1 MPSLHSMIGRKTH
14 RRCAVDVTCVTDRGR
29 GPLRVYILYDDLQDA
44 DGDMFTTPVRRA
56 ASLIRAQYGPH
67 INGKFVEGSG
77 VSIPVLNPATNQPLT
92 SVTSASPSDVASA
105 ISSAQEVFNA
115 GTWSRAPA
123 LERSKALTR
132 LARLLEARVGE
143 LAEVESLQTG
153 RTIREMKVQLGR
165 LPEWIDYFAALVRT
179 QQGFV
184 APTHGPLLNY
194 VTRIPLGVV
203 AQITPFN
210 HPLLIAVKKIA
221 PALAAGNSVIV
232 KPSELAPI
240 TVLEFAELAIEAGI
254 PASTLQILPGGPETG
269 QAIVSDPRLRKVDV
283 TAGTSAGRAIGS
295 TVGKNLASYTA
306 ELGGKAPI
314 VVFGDA
320 DLEAAVNGAAF
331 ACFVASGQTCV
342 SGTRLIVEDSIYDEF
357 VERFVDKMKSIE
369 KRIGDPMNSQST
381 MGPLISA
388 SALAR
393 AEAAI
398 SNLPPHAK
406 ILHGG
411 QRLVSPSPL
420 DAFPLSNGNFFPPTL
435 VANVQPTDTLWTE
448 EVFGPVVALAK
459 FNGEEEGI
467 RLANACKYGLGAGVW
482 TRDVGRAVR
491 VSREIEAGLV
501 WVNAH
506 HRNDPSSPWG
516 GMKES
521 GIGRENGI
529 EAFESYSQS
538 KSTIICTSTPDEMRE
553 KDDWF
558 SEGDGER
565 RYG

>member
-1 MPSLHSMIGRKTH
+1 MLGE
-14 RRCAVDVTCVTDRGR
+14 
-29 GPLRVYILYDDLQDA
+29 VYIVCDHLLQNV
-44 DGDMFTTPVRRA
+44 DGDMFATPVRRA
-56 ASLIRAQYGPH
+56 ASSVRAQYGPH
-67 INGKFVEGSG
+67 INGRFVEGSG
-77 VSIPVLNPATNQPLT
+77 SLIPVLNPSTNQPIT

-115 GTWSRAPA
+115 GTWSRAPII
-123 LERSKALTR
+123 ERSKALTR
-132 LARLLEARVGE
+132 LARLLEAKVGE

-184 APTHGPLLNY
+184 APTQGPLLNY
-194 VTRIPLGVV
+194 VTRVPLGVV

-240 TVLEFAELAIEAGI
+240 TVLEFAELAVEAGI
-254 PASTLQILPGGPETG
+254 PPSALQILPGGPETG

-283 TAGTSAGRAIGS
+283 TAGTAAGRAIGS

-320 DLEAAVNGAAF
+320 DLEASVNGAAF
-331 ACFVASGQTCV
+331 ACFVATGQTCV
-342 SGTRLIVEDSIYDEF
+342 SGTRLIVEDTIYDAF
-357 VERFVDKMKSIE
+357 VERFVKKLKSIE
-369 KRIGDPMNSQST
+369 KRIGDPLNPKST
-381 MGPLISA
+381 IGPLISA
-388 SALAR
+388 LALSR
-393 AEAAI
+393 TESAI
-398 SNLPPHAK
+398 STLPTHAR

-411 QRLVSPSPL
+411 KRLTGSSQL
-420 DAFPLSNGNFFPPTL
+420 DNFPLSNGNFFPPTL
-435 VANVQPTDTLWTE
+435 VGDIKPTDTLWTE
-448 EVFGPVVALAK
+448 EVFGPVVALVK
-459 FNGEEEGI
+459 FTGEEEGI
-467 RLANACKYGLGAGVW
+467 GLANACKYGLGAGVW
-482 TRDVGRAVR
+482 TKDVGRAVR

-538 KSTIICTSTPDEMRE
+538 KSTIICTSTPEEMRT

-558 SEGDGER
+558 ADGDGER

>member
-1 MPSLHSMIGRKTH
+1 MLDI
-14 RRCAVDVTCVTDRGR
+14 CVK
-29 GPLRVYILYDDLQDA
+29 
-44 DGDMFTTPVRRA
+44 
-56 ASLIRAQYGPH
+56 RAQYGPH
-67 INGKFVEGSG
+67 VNGKFVEGSG
-77 VSIPVLNPATNQPLT
+77 VSIPVLNPSTNQPIT

-105 ISSAQEVFNA
+105 ISSAQE
-115 GTWSRAPA
+115 
-123 LERSKALTR
+123 RSKALTR
-132 LARLLEARVGE
+132 LARLLEARVGD

-184 APTHGPLLNY
+184 APTQGPLLNY
-194 VTRIPLGVV
+194 VTRVPLGVV

-240 TVLEFAELAIEAGI
+240 TVLEFAELAVEAGI

-269 QAIVSDPRLRKVDV
+269 QAIVSDPRLKKVDV
-283 TAGTSAGRAIGS
+283 TAGTAAGRAIGS

-320 DLEAAVNGAAF
+320 DIESAVNGAAF

-357 VERFVDKMKSIE
+357 VERFVQKMKSIE
-369 KRIGDPMNSQST
+369 GRIGDPMNPKST

-388 SALAR
+388 AALAR
-393 AEAAI
+393 TESAI

-411 QRLVSPSPL
+411 KRLVSPSPL
-420 DAFPLSNGNFFPPTL
+420 DAFPLSSGNFFPPTL
-435 VANVQPTDTLWTE
+435 VANIQPTDTLWTE
-448 EVFGPVVALAK
+448 EVFGPVVALTQ
-459 FNGEEEGI
+459 FHGESQGI
-467 RLANACKYGLGAGVW
+467 QLANACKYGLGAGIW

-491 VSREIEAGLV
+491 VSKEIEAGLV

-521 GIGRENGI
+521 GIGRENGV

-538 KSTIICTSTPDEMRE
+538 KSTIICTSTIEDMRAN
-553 KDDWF
+553 DDWF
-558 SEGDGER
+558 ADGEGEK

>member
-1 MPSLHSMIGRKTH
+1 MDHMWEAGIRMEL
-14 RRCAVDVTCVTDRGR
+14 
-29 GPLRVYILYDDLQDA
+29 DLC
-44 DGDMFTTPVRRA
+44 T
-56 ASLIRAQYGPH
+56 
-67 INGKFVEGSG
+67 
-77 VSIPVLNPATNQPLT
+77 IPVLNPATNQPLT
-92 SVTSASPSDVASA
+92 NVSSASSTDVDNA
-105 ISSAQEVFNA
+105 ISAAQEAFTA

-123 LERSKALTR
+123 LHRASVLTR
-132 LARLLEARVGE
+132 LARLLEARVPD
-143 LAEVESLQTG
+143 LAQVESLQTG
-153 RTIREMKVQLGR
+153 RTIKEMKVQLAR

-194 VTRIPLGVV
+194 VTRVPLGVV

-240 TVLEFAELAIEAGI
+240 TVLEFAELAVEAGV
-254 PASTLQILPGGPETG
+254 PPSTLQILPGGPETG
-269 QAIVSDPRLRKVDV
+269 QAIVSNPLIRKVDV
-283 TAGTSAGRAIGS
+283 TAGTNAGRAIGA

-314 VVFGDA
+314 VIFGDA
-320 DLEAAVNGAAF
+320 DLQAAVNGAAF

-342 SGTRLIVEDSIYDEF
+342 SGTRLIVEGSIYEEF
-357 VERFVDKMKSIE
+357 VDAFIKKVKNIE
-369 KRIGDPMNSQST
+369 ERIGDPLNPKST
-381 MGPLISA
+381 IGPLISQA
-388 SALAR
+388 SLSR
-393 AEAAI
+393 IEQAI
-398 SNLPPHAK
+398 SHLPSHTQ
-406 ILHGG
+406 ILTGG
-411 QRLVSPSPL
+411 TRLTTPSPL
-420 DAFPLSNGNFFPPTL
+420 DSFERSSGNFFPPTV
-435 VANVQPTDTLWTE
+435 VANVQTSDELWQE
-448 EVFGPVVALAK
+448 EVFGPIVALTK
-459 FNGEEEGI
+459 FKGETEALK
-467 RLANACKYGLGAGVW
+467 LANACKYGLGAGIW
-482 TRDVGRAVR
+482 TKDVGRAVR
-491 VSREIEAGLV
+491 VSAGIEAGLV

-521 GIGRENGI
+521 GIGRENGV

-538 KSTIICTSTPDEMRE
+538 KSTIINTSTVEDMRE

-558 SEGDGER
+558 ANSETEK

>member
-1 MPSLHSMIGRKTH
+1 MPI
-14 RRCAVDVTCVTDRGR
+14 AVGEA
-29 GPLRVYILYDDLQDA
+29 GEVYIVCDHLLQNV
-44 DGDMFTTPVRRA
+44 DGDMFATPVRRA
-56 ASLIRAQYGPH
+56 ASLVRAQYGPH
-67 INGKFVEGSG
+67 INGRFVEGSG
-77 VSIPVLNPATNQPLT
+77 SSIPLR
-92 SVTSASPSDVASA
+92 PSRQLKRYSM
-105 ISSAQEVFNA
+105 QEH
-115 GTWSRAPA
+115 GLAPVI
-123 LERSKALTR
+123 ERSKALTR
-132 LARLLEARVGE
+132 LARLLEAKVGE

-184 APTHGPLLNY
+184 APTQGPLLNY
-194 VTRIPLGVV
+194 VTRVPLGVV

-240 TVLEFAELAIEAGI
+240 TVLEFAELAVEAGI
-254 PASTLQILPGGPETG
+254 PPSALQILPGGPETG

-283 TAGTSAGRAIGS
+283 TAGTAAGRAIGS

-320 DLEAAVNGAAF
+320 DLEASVNGAAF
-331 ACFVASGQTCV
+331 ACFVATGQTCV
-342 SGTRLIVEDSIYDEF
+342 SGTRLIVEDAIYDAF
-357 VERFVDKMKSIE
+357 VERFVEKLKSIE
-369 KRIGDPMNSQST
+369 KRIGDPLNPKST
-381 MGPLISA
+381 IGPLISA
-388 SALAR
+388 SALSR
-393 AEAAI
+393 TESAI
-398 SNLPPHAK
+398 STSQHTLESCTAEN
-406 ILHGG
+406 GS
-411 QRLVSPSPL
+411 R
-420 DAFPLSNGNFFPPTL
+420 AFPTGQFPALQRELFPPTL
-435 VANVQPTDTLWTE
+435 VGDIKPTDTLWTE
-448 EVFGPVVALAK
+448 EVFGPVVALVK
-459 FNGEEEGI
+459 FTGEEEGI
-467 RLANACKYGLGAGVW
+467 GLANACKYGLGAGVW
-482 TRDVGRAVR
+482 TKDVGRAVR

-538 KSTIICTSTPDEMRE
+538 KSTIICTSTPEEMRT

-558 SEGDGER
+558 ADGDGER